1 MATAGDAKRV
11 PLLNF
16 GLVRDDWPLV
26 LGFVAL
32 AVPTL
37 QLVASQ
43 TWSREDGAQ
52 GPLILAIGA
61 WLLWR
66 QWPTL
71 RRQASVGHTLPVFGL
86 LTVALLAYVAGR
98 MFDYLTFEAGG
109 LYLVGLAILYS
120 RFGARALLL
129 AWFPLLYLAFAVP
142 PPGLVI
148 DHLTAPLKH
157 FAAFVA
163 TDGLAW
169 LGFPVAR
176 EGVTITIAQ
185 YQLLVE
191 DACSGMNSLIGLT
204 AISLLYIYLLRSA
217 SVVYALLLTAFVI
230 PIAIAANILR
240 IVSIILITYA
250 FGDEVGQSFI
260 HMAAGLFLFMTS
272 LILIF
277 ALDKALHPL
286 FSRLAGKR

>member
-1 MATAGDAKRV
+1 MATVGAKRD

-16 GLVRDDWPLV
+16 GPIRGEWPLAI
-26 LGFVAL
+26 GFAAL

-37 QLVASQ
+37 LLVANQ
-43 TWSREDGAQ
+43 TWTREDGAQ

-66 QWPTL
+66 QWPAL
-71 RRQASVGHTLPVFGL
+71 GREASPAGVLPVFGL
-86 LTVALLAYVAGR
+86 LLVALLSYIAGR

-109 LYLVGLAILYS
+109 LYLAGLAILFS
-120 RFGARALLL
+120 RFGARALRV
-129 AWFPLLYLAFAVP
+129 AWFPLLYLAFAIP

-157 FAAFVA
+157 LAAFVA
-163 TDGLAW
+163 TNGLAS

-204 AISLLYIYLLRSA
+204 AISLLYIYLLRRTSA
-217 SVVYALLLTAFVI
+217 IYALFLTVFVI
-230 PIAIAANILR
+230 PIAIVANILR
-240 IVSIILITYA
+240 IVALILITYS
-250 FGDEVGQSFI
+250 FGDEVGQSFV
-260 HMAAGLFLFMTS
+260 HMAAGLFLFMTALS
-272 LILIF
+272 LIF
-277 ALDKALHPL
+277 ALDKVLYPL
-286 FSRLAGKR
+286 FSRLVGER